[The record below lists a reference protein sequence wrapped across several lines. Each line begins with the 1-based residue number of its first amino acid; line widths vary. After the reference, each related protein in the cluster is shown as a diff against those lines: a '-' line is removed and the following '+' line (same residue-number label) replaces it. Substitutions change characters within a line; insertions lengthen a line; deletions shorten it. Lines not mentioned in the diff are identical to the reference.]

1 MIIRLTDNVQ
11 HSVYTYTYTSNT
23 FSACIDTVPIA
34 HRLTAQCL
42 MNNYMGFVL
51 KNMLF
56 PVFKKPSTY
65 LYRHSKHHK
74 INNLTKIINKP
85 ESIYSFFLYEIYA
98 NGFILSIILQ
108 NLAYPV
114 LFSFTTSIMH
124 KERKRY
130 LIAVLLTTS

>member
-51 KNMLF
+51 KNMQF
-56 PVFKKPSTY
+56 SVFKKPSTY

-85 ESIYSFFLYEIYA
+85 ESICSFFLYEIYA

>member
-23 FSACIDTVPIA
+23 FSACFDTVPIA

-56 PVFKKPSTY
+56 SVFKKPSTY

-85 ESIYSFFLYEIYA
+85 ESICSFFLYEIYA

>member
-51 KNMLF
+51 KNMYF

-85 ESIYSFFLYEIYA
+85 ESICSFFLYEIYA

-114 LFSFTTSIMH
+114 RFSFTTSIMH